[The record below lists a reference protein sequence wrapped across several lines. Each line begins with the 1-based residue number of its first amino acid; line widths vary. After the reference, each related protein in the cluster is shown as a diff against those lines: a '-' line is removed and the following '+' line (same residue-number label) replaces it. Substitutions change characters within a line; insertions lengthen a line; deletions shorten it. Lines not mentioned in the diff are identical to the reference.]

1 MTLAKGAKVAVE
13 VCMGV
18 KKGEEVLII
27 SDSTRD
33 RIAEA
38 LFQASLDM
46 GAEPILVKIQPR
58 TRHGEEPPKS
68 LAIMMMEADVVFAP
82 TEYSMTHTQA
92 RRNATREGAR
102 IATMP
107 GITEGMMDSGA
118 MLADFHE
125 IQRRMRRVYRKLRG
139 AREVSIE
146 SELGTDFTLSVK
158 GRDWIT
164 DDVGICHRKGQYTN
178 LPAGEIFIAPREG
191 TANGKLV
198 IDGSFV
204 GAMEEPARVSV
215 KDGYATRIVGA
226 KEAVQELNKGG
237 KEGRNVAELG
247 IGLNDKARIIGNV
260 LEDEK
265 ALGTAHVAFG
275 DNSTFGGKVRCGVHI
290 DGVMKNPTL
299 VVDELVVLEDGEMKI

>member
-33 RIAEA
+33 RIADA
-38 LFQASLDM
+38 LFQASLDV
-46 GAEPILVKIQPR
+46 GADPILAKIQPR

-139 AREVSIE
+139 AREVTIE
-146 SELGTDFTLSVK
+146 SELGTDFALSVK
-158 GRDWIT
+158 GRDWVT

-198 IDGSFV
+198 IDGSFI

-265 ALGTAHVAFG
+265 ALGTAHIAFG

-290 DGVMKNPTL
+290 DGIMKNPTL
-299 VVDELVVLEDGEMKI
+299 AVDELVVLEDGEMKI

>member
-27 SDSTRD
+27 SDSTRE

-38 LFQASLDM
+38 LFQASLDV
-46 GAEPILVKIQPR
+46 GAEPILAKIEPR

-68 LAIMMMEADVVFAP
+68 LAIMMMEANVVFAP
-82 TEYSMTHTQA
+82 TEFSLTHTQA
-92 RRNATREGAR
+92 RRTATREGAR

-125 IQRRMRRVYRKLRG
+125 IARRIRRVYRKLRG
-139 AREVSIE
+139 ARNVSIE
-146 SELGTDFTLSVK
+146 SEAGTELSLSVK

-198 IDGSFV
+198 IDGSFL
-204 GAMEEPARVSV
+204 GAIEDPVRVTV

-226 KEAVQELNKGG
+226 TDAVKELNKGG
-237 KEGRNVAELG
+237 REGRNVAEFG
-247 IGLNDKARIIGNV
+247 MGLNDKARIIGNV

-265 ALGTAHVAFG
+265 ALGTVHIAFG
-275 DNSTFGGKVRCGVHI
+275 DNSTFGGKIRCGVHI
-290 DGVMKNPTL
+290 DGIVKSPTL
-299 VVDELVVLEDGEMKI
+299 MVDELVVLENGEMKI